1 LAAEF
6 VDYFLRARGP
16 AAFDQNEISWLGNLA

>member
-6 VDYFLRARGP
+6 VDYFLRARRP
-16 AAFDQNEISWLGNLA
+16 AALDQNEISGLGNFA